1 MRSVPAGSYERLA
14 NFATLWAAWHAYRQG
29 KRRRPAVAAFDLNA
43 DLAILALQR
52 DLAAGTFTPSPYRI
66 TLVADPKVRIVAAPT
81 VRDRVLQ
88 RALLDGI
95 GPTYERGFI
104 DQSFAV
110 CSGRGAHRAA
120 LAYLGWMRR
129 YPWRLHLDIRHY
141 FASIGHARLLDL
153 FAHRLADQRTLALIA
168 DLLAAGGAVYRHPL
182 AAFALGEHRVPPG
195 HGLPLG
201 GYLSHW
207 SGGLYLDG
215 LDHHVKRVL
224 KIPGYLRYMDDFVLF
239 AARAETL
246 VQARDLIADWLMRK
260 RGLTLKDPV
269 APPLDNRLPSVFL
282 GFRISRAGMGPGPK
296 ALRRLRRRLRR
307 ADDLDPEHLARSLLA
322 FRGMWGAL
330 GG

>member
-1 MRSVPAGSYERLA
+1 MRSVPAGAFERIA
-14 NFATLWAAWHAYRQG
+14 AFPTLWAAWHAYRQG
-29 KRRRPAVAAFDLNA
+29 KRRRPAVAAFDLDA
-43 DLAILALQR
+43 DLAILDLHR
-52 DLAAGTFTPSPYRI
+52 DLAAGAFTPSPYRL
-66 TLVADPKVRIVAAPT
+66 TLVADPKVRIVAAPA

-88 RALLDGI
+88 RALLDTI
-95 GPTYERGFI
+95 APAYERGFI
-104 DQSFAV
+104 DQSYAV
-110 CSGRGAHRAA
+110 GHGRGAHRAA
-120 LAYLGWMRR
+120 LAYLGWMREYR
-129 YPWRLHLDIRHY
+129 YRLHLDIRHY
-141 FASIGHARLLDL
+141 FAAIGHACLLDL
-153 FAHRLADQRTLALIA
+153 VAHRLADQRTLALIA

-182 AAFALGEHRVPPG
+182 AAFALGEQRVPPG

-224 KIPGYLRYMDDFVLF
+224 KVPGYLRYMDDFVLF
-239 AARAETL
+239 AERAETL
-246 VQARDLIADWLMRK
+246 VRARDMIADWLMRE

-269 APPLDNRLPSVFL
+269 APPLDNRLPAVFL
-282 GFRISRAGMGPGPK
+282 GFRVSRAGMGPGPK

>member
-14 NFATLWAAWHAYRQG
+14 GFPALWAAWHAYRQG
-29 KRRRPAVAAFDLNA
+29 KRRRPAVAAFDLDA
-43 DLAILALQR
+43 DLAILALHR
-52 DLAAGTFTPSPYRI
+52 DLAAGAFTPSPYRI
-66 TLVADPKVRIVAAPT
+66 TLIADPKVRIVAAPA

-88 RALLDGI
+88 RALLDDI

-120 LAYLGWMRR
+120 LASLGWMRR

-141 FASIGHARLLDL
+141 FASIGHARLLAL
-153 FAHRLADQRTLALIA
+153 FAHRLKDRRTLALIA
-168 DLLAAGGAVYRHPL
+168 DLLAAGGAVYRDPL
-182 AAFALGEHRVPPG
+182 ASLALGDHRVPPD

-207 SGGLYLDG
+207 SGGIYLDG

-224 KIPGYLRYMDDFVLF
+224 KVPGYLRYMDDFVLF
-239 AARAETL
+239 AERAEAL
-246 VQARDLIADWLMRK
+246 LQARDLIADWLERE
-260 RGLTLKDPV
+260 RGLTLKHPQ
-269 APPLDNRLPSVFL
+269 APPLDNRLPAVFL
-282 GFRISRAGMGPGPK
+282 GFRISRAGIGPGPK

-307 ADDLDPEHLARSLLA
+307 ADDLDPEQLARRLRA